1 MYSDKTTSYSK
12 DKGEDEIAW
21 LKKPMLSEGS
31 TEIVMGWK
39 DTVVG
44 AESMA
49 KQWCMLYVH

>member
-1 MYSDKTTSYSK
+1 MCSDETTSYSK

-21 LKKPMLSEGS
+21 LKEPVLSEGS

-39 DTVVG
+39 DTVGG
-44 AESMA
+44 AESIA